1 MSREDSDHYV
11 AHSLY
16 SLVERAS
23 EETES
28 ILHSTSG
35 IAERIPQLSEAFKHL
50 QAAEDL
56 LQQAIAHVHAA
67 YYNGE
72 CHEPAR

>member
-1 MSREDSDHYV
+1 MTKEDADHYV

-28 ILHSTSG
+28 ILHSSSG
-35 IAERIPQLSEAFKHL
+35 IAERIPQLTEAFQHL
-50 QAAEDL
+50 QAAENL
-56 LQQAIAHVHAA
+56 LQQAITHVHAL
-67 YYNGE
+67 YYQGE
-72 CHEPAR
+72 CHEPSR